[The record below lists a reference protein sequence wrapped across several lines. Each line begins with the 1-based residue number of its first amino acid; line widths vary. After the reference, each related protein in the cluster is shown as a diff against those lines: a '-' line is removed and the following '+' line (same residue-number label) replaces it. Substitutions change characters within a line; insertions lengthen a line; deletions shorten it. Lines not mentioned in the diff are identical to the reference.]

1 MIEREIYAA
10 AHSILVKENEVNS
23 RLIDNNSE
31 KLNDSLIYAIR
42 INDTAM
48 IYDSVDGINEENI
61 DNLFD
66 SLYRNLSLIY
76 NYQGINIKYFSNWV
90 DDNQNHIYNNENDY
104 LNVMLSNVKDIN
116 EMKKIL
122 AAYLKIKDN
131 SNELASSKVKTR

>member
-1 MIEREIYAA
+1 MVEREIYAA

-31 KLNDSLIYAIR
+31 KLNDSLIYAIK

>member
-1 MIEREIYAA
+1 MEEREIYAN

-48 IYDSVDGINEENI
+48 IYDSVDGINEEKI
-61 DNLFD
+61 DSLFD
-66 SLYRNLSLIY
+66 SLYKNLSLIY
-76 NYQGINIKYFSNWV
+76 NYQGINIKYFSNWI
-90 DDNQNHIYNNENDY
+90 DDNQNPIYNNENDY
-104 LNVMLSNVKDIN
+104 LNVMLSNVKALN
-116 EMKKIL
+116 EIKRIL

>member
-1 MIEREIYAA
+1 MVEREIYAA

-31 KLNDSLIYAIR
+31 KLNDSLIYAIK

-76 NYQGINIKYFSNWV
+76 NYQGINIKYFSNWI

-104 LNVMLSNVKDIN
+104 LNVMLSNVKDLN
-116 EMKKIL
+116 EIKRIL

-131 SNELASSKVKTR
+131 SNELARSKVKTR

>member
-1 MIEREIYAA
+1 MVEREIYAA

-23 RLIDNNSE
+23 RLIDNNSD
-31 KLNDSLIYAIR
+31 KLNDSLIYAIK

>member
-31 KLNDSLIYAIR
+31 KLNDSLIYAIK

>member
-1 MIEREIYAA
+1 MEEREIYAA

-122 AAYLKIKDN
+122 AAYLKIKAN

>member
-1 MIEREIYAA
+1 MVEREIYAA

-31 KLNDSLIYAIR
+31 KLNDSLIYAIK

-48 IYDSVDGINEENI
+48 IYDSVDGINEEDI